1 MSIKKTSKTTDTSM
15 TKRDTTNLAKKVAAV
30 SDSTKSLSKEIKSM
44 TKVFSDNQKVLL
56 SMKGMIDTL
65 IDTLEH
71 IQKQSKQLNIIEED
85 NQRLF
90 AGLNQVYFF

>member
-44 TKVFSDNQKVLL
+44 TKVF
-56 SMKGMIDTL
+56 
-65 IDTLEH
+65 
-71 IQKQSKQLNIIEED
+71 
-85 NQRLF
+85 
-90 AGLNQVYFF
+90 

>member
-85 NQRLF
+85 NQRL
-90 AGLNQVYFF
+90 

>member
-1 MSIKKTSKTTDTSM
+1 MSIKKTAKTTDASM

-56 SMKGMIDTL
+56 SMKDMIDTL
-65 IDTLEH
+65 KIGRAH
-71 IQKQSKQLNIIEED
+71 
-85 NQRLF
+85 
-90 AGLNQVYFF
+90 V